1 MDEILMKLAKKI
13 ETKCGAGLCPCSED
27 CCVYTDEECMDRII
41 NWLKTVL
48 EEE

>member
-1 MDEILMKLAKKI
+1 MEETLMKLAKAI
-13 ETKCGAGLCPCSED
+13 EKGCGKGYCPCEED
-27 CCVYTDEECMDRII
+27 CCVYTYEECMNRII

>member
-1 MDEILMKLAKKI
+1 MEEILMKLAKKI
-13 ETKCGAGLCPCSED
+13 EKGCGTGLCPCSED